1 MNVSRITAVKLGR
14 YPGSLTMIC
23 MVSLPSHVAK
33 IAKTQWRK
41 KENVCVH
48 TEFTV
53 AGAASDF
60 TDFPFNP

>member
-1 MNVSRITAVKLGR
+1 
-14 YPGSLTMIC
+14 
-23 MVSLPSHVAK
+23 MVSLPSHVAPL
-33 IAKTQWRK
+33 IAMTQWRN